1 MIEKQ
6 HCSCLVHHTS
16 DLQIAN
22 TSFAGEIPTD
32 QFKKH
37 PITKLGT
44 YSDRPISC
52 ISDLFWEQAW
62 QTIYLLSTKFLILNT
77 SSKMLLKQERKTEM
91 EILY

>member
-1 MIEKQ
+1 MCICGVCVYIYTSIPIHIYMIEKQ

-52 ISDLFWEQAW
+52 ISDLFWEQA
-62 QTIYLLSTKFLILNT
+62 
-77 SSKMLLKQERKTEM
+77 
-91 EILY
+91 